1 MSYRTGPKIVT
12 DGLVLCL
19 DAADRN
25 SYPGT
30 GSTWGDLSGNGN
42 NGTLVNGVGYN
53 SGNLGSLSFDGVND
67 YVDLGSEKTLK
78 SSGGWT
84 VSSWINLSQ
93 VNSGSLYNF
102 IGSTDI
108 VHNSWYWTVYQSK
121 LALWNRSPGGW
132 YYGSTT
138 MQPNVWYNCVL
149 VCSDSGTSYQMYL
162 NGFAEGGTH
171 TTYTWNGSYAGLI
184 VRYIGRGN
192 STYGRYF
199 YGKYPQVSIYNRALT
214 AQEIQQ
220 NYNATKGRFGL

>member
-1 MSYRTGPKIVT
+1 MGINYNPRTIV
-12 DGLVLCL
+12 DGLVLAL
-19 DAADRN
+19 DAAN
-25 SYPGT
+25 SKSYPGSGT
-30 GSTWGDLSGNGN
+30 TWTDLSGNSN
-42 NGTLVNGVGYN
+42 TGTLTNGPTYSSAN
-53 SGNLGSLSFDGVND
+53 FGSIVFDGTND

-102 IGSTDI
+102 IGSTNI

-138 MQPNVWYNCVL
+138 IQPNVWYNCVL
-149 VCSDSGTSYQMYL
+149 VCSNSGTSYQMYL
-162 NGFAEGGTH
+162 NGVAEGGTH
-171 TTYTWNGSYAGLI
+171 TTYTWNASYAGLI

-192 STYGRYF
+192 SSNGRYF
-199 YGKYPQVSIYNRALT
+199 YGKYPQASIYNRALT
-214 AQEIQQ
+214 AAEVSQ
-220 NYNATKGRFGL
+220 NYNALKSRYI